1 MPKNRVFTLILSL
14 VFGLAALAALFNI
27 EWDPILEI
35 LVYITLVIFFL
46 ALLISNQQYE
56 EDVLSKI
63 ERMAGALILSY
74 LFFIGLL
81 YLPIREFIFGRLIT
95 SVFFLADFLALM
107 LFILFFFLFGTAF
120 WTLSSIARFGFLSRW
135 RIFNNSTAFFV
146 LRSLFIPALV
156 IFAIIQIK
164 IYLT

>member
-14 VFGLAALAALFNI
+14 AFGLAVLAALFNV
-27 EWDPILEI
+27 EWDLILKI
-35 LVYITLVIFFL
+35 SVYITLVIFFL

-56 EDVLSKI
+56 EDILSKI
-63 ERMAGALILSY
+63 ERISGALILSY

-95 SVFFLADFLALM
+95 SVFFLADLLALM

-135 RIFNNSTAFFV
+135 RIFNNPTAFFV
-146 LRSLFIPALV
+146 SRSLFIPALV
-156 IFAIIQIK
+156 IFALIQIK
-164 IYLT
+164 IYLP

>member
-1 MPKNRVFTLILSL
+1 MSKNRVFTLILSL
-14 VFGLAALAALFNI
+14 AFGLAALAALFNV
-27 EWDPILEI
+27 EWDPILKI
-35 LVYITLVIFFL
+35 SVYITLVIFFL

-56 EDVLSKI
+56 EDILSKI
-63 ERMAGALILSY
+63 ERISSALILSY

-135 RIFNNSTAFFV
+135 RIFNNPTAFFV
-146 LRSLFIPALV
+146 SRSLFIPALV
-156 IFAIIQIK
+156 IFALIQIK
-164 IYLT
+164 IYLP

>member
-1 MPKNRVFTLILSL
+1 MSGNRAYTSILSIA
-14 VFGLAALAALFNI
+14 FGLATLAALFNV
-27 EWDPILEI
+27 EWDLILKI
-35 LVYITLVIFFL
+35 SVYITLVIFFL

-56 EDVLSKI
+56 EDILSKI
-63 ERMAGALILSY
+63 ERISGALILSY

-120 WTLSSIARFGFLSRW
+120 WTLSSIARFGFLSRF
-135 RIFNNSTAFFV
+135 RIFNNPTAYFV
-146 LRSLFIPALV
+146 SRSLFIPALA
-156 IFAIIQIK
+156 IFALIQIRV
-164 IYLT
+164 YLP

>member
-1 MPKNRVFTLILSL
+1 MSGNRVFTSILSI
-14 VFGLAALAALFNI
+14 VFGLATLVALFNV
-27 EWDPILEI
+27 EWDPILKI

-95 SVFFLADFLALM
+95 SAFFLADFLALM
-107 LFILFFFLFGTAF
+107 IFILFFFLFGTAF
-120 WTLSSIARFGFLSRW
+120 LTLNSMARFGFLSRW
-135 RIFNNSTAFFV
+135 RIFNNPTAFFV
-146 LRSLFIPALV
+146 SRSLFIPVLV
-156 IFAIIQIK
+156 IFALIQIR
-164 IYLT
+164 IYLL

>member
-1 MPKNRVFTLILSL
+1 MSGNRVFTSILSI
-14 VFGLAALAALFNI
+14 VFGLATLVALFNI
-27 EWDPILEI
+27 EWDPILKI

-95 SVFFLADFLALM
+95 SAFFLADFLALM
-107 LFILFFFLFGTAF
+107 IFILFFFLFGTAF
-120 WTLSSIARFGFLSRW
+120 LTLNSMARFGFLSRW
-135 RIFNNSTAFFV
+135 RIFNNPTAFFV
-146 LRSLFIPALV
+146 SRSLFIPVLV
-156 IFAIIQIK
+156 IFALIQIR
-164 IYLT
+164 IYLL